1 MKLSAISNIVKKDI
15 PLHYRNEYTANAVF
29 DLAEGRQLSRRIEF
43 VVEMSPIGSKDIRI
57 NFVDPIDYPLVPV
70 LKSLKD
76 EISLLDRKGS
86 LL

>member
-1 MKLSAISNIVKKDI
+1 MKLTQIADIVKKNV
-15 PLHYRNEYTANAVF
+15 PLHYRNEYTANALF
-29 DLAEGRQLSRRIEF
+29 DQADGKSLSRRIEF

-70 LKSLKD
+70 LKSLKE
-76 EISLLDRKGS
+76 EIQVLDRKGS

>member
-1 MKLSAISNIVKKDI
+1 MKLTEISDIVKKDI

-29 DLAEGRQLSRRIEF
+29 DLAEGKTLSRRIEF
-43 VVEMSPIGSKDIRI
+43 IVEMSPIGSKDIRI

-76 EISLLDRKGS
+76 EIHELDRKGS

>member
-1 MKLSAISNIVKKDI
+1 MKLSEIANIIKKDI

-29 DLAEGRQLSRRIEF
+29 DLGGKTLSRRIEF
-43 VVEMSPIGSKDIRI
+43 VVEMSPIGAKDIRI

-70 LKSLKD
+70 LKSLKE
-76 EISLLDRKGS
+76 EIHLLDRKGS

>member
-1 MKLSAISNIVKKDI
+1 MKLTQIENIVKKDV
-15 PLHYRNEYTANAVF
+15 PLHYRNEYTATAVF
-29 DLAEGRQLSRRIEF
+29 DLAGGKSLSRRIEF

-70 LKSLKD
+70 LKSLKE
-76 EISLLDRKGS
+76 EIQILDRKGS

>member
-1 MKLSAISNIVKKDI
+1 MKLNQIADIVKKNV
-15 PLHYRNEYTANAVF
+15 PLHYRNEYTANALF
-29 DLAEGRQLSRRIEF
+29 DGPDGKAISKRIEF

-70 LKSLKD
+70 LKSLK
-76 EISLLDRKGS
+76 EQIQVLDRTGS

>member
-1 MKLSAISNIVKKDI
+1 MKLNQIADLVKKNV

-29 DLAEGRQLSRRIEF
+29 DLADGKSLSRRIEF

-70 LKSLKD
+70 LKSLKE
-76 EISLLDRKGS
+76 EIQILDRKGS

>member
-1 MKLSAISNIVKKDI
+1 MKLNQIADIVKKNV

-29 DLAEGRQLSRRIEF
+29 DQADGKSLSRRIEF

-70 LKSLKD
+70 LKSLKE
-76 EISLLDRKGS
+76 EIQILDRKGS

>member
-1 MKLSAISNIVKKDI
+1 MKLSRIADIVKKNV

-29 DLAEGRQLSRRIEF
+29 DLNEGKTLSRRIEF

-70 LKSLKD
+70 LKSLKE
-76 EISLLDRKGS
+76 EIQVLDRKGS

>member
-1 MKLSAISNIVKKDI
+1 MKLSEISNIVKKDV
-15 PLHYRNEYTANAVF
+15 PLHYRNEYTANAIF
-29 DLAEGRQLSRRIEF
+29 NLAEGKTLSRRIEF

-70 LKSLKD
+70 LKSLKE
-76 EISLLDRKGS
+76 EISILDRKGS

>member
-1 MKLSAISNIVKKDI
+1 MKLNRIVDIVKKDV

-29 DLAEGRQLSRRIEF
+29 DLAGGKTLSRRIEF

-57 NFVDPIDYPLVPV
+57 TVVDSVDYPLVPV
-70 LKSLKD
+70 LKSLKE
-76 EISLLDRKGS
+76 EIQSLDRKGS

>member
-1 MKLSAISNIVKKDI
+1 MKLTQIADIVKKNV
-15 PLHYRNEYTANAVF
+15 PLHYRNEYSANAVF
-29 DLAEGRQLSRRIEF
+29 DLSEGKTLTRRIEF

-57 NFVDPIDYPLVPV
+57 NFIDPIDYPLIPI

-76 EISLLDRKGS
+76 EIHILDRKGT

>member
-1 MKLSAISNIVKKDI
+1 MKLNQIADIIKKNV

-29 DLAEGRQLSRRIEF
+29 DLADGKSLSRRIEF
-43 VVEMSPIGSKDIRI
+43 IVEMSPIGSKDIRI
-57 NFVDPIDYPLVPV
+57 NFVDPIDYPLVPI

-76 EISLLDRKGS
+76 EITVLDRKGS

>member
-1 MKLSAISNIVKKDI
+1 MKLNQIADIVKKDI

-29 DLAEGRQLSRRIEF
+29 DVADGKTLSRRIEF

-70 LKSLKD
+70 LKSLKE
-76 EISLLDRKGS
+76 EIYSLDRKGS

>member
-1 MKLSAISNIVKKDI
+1 MKLNQIADIVKKEI
-15 PLHYRNEYTANAVF
+15 PLHYRNEYTANALF
-29 DLAEGRQLSRRIEF
+29 DVADGKTLSKRIEF

-57 NFVDPIDYPLVPV
+57 NFIDPIDYPLVPV

-76 EISLLDRKGS
+76 EIQVLDRKGS

>member
-1 MKLSAISNIVKKDI
+1 MQLTQISDIVKKNV

-29 DLAEGRQLSRRIEF
+29 EISEGKSLSRRIEF
-43 VVEMSPIGSKDIRI
+43 IVEMSPIGSKDIRI
-57 NFVDPIDYPLVPV
+57 NFVDPIDYPLVPI

-76 EISLLDRKGS
+76 EIHILDRKGS

>member
-1 MKLSAISNIVKKDI
+1 MQLNQIADIVKKKVA
-15 PLHYRNEYTANAVF
+15 LHYRNEYSANAVF
-29 DLAEGRQLSRRIEF
+29 DLADGKSLVRRIEF
-43 VVEMSPIGSKDIRI
+43 VVEMSPLGSKDIRI

-76 EISLLDRKGS
+76 QITVLDRKGS

>member
-1 MKLSAISNIVKKDI
+1 MKLSQIENIIKKDI

-29 DLAEGRQLSRRIEF
+29 DLAEGKTLSRRIEF

-70 LKSLKD
+70 LKSLKE
-76 EISLLDRKGS
+76 EIHLLDRKGS

>member
-1 MKLSAISNIVKKDI
+1 MKLTQIADIVKKNV
-15 PLHYRNEYTANAVF
+15 PLHYRNEYTANALF
-29 DLAEGRQLSRRIEF
+29 DAADGKSLSKRIEF

-70 LKSLKD
+70 LKSLKE
-76 EISLLDRKGS
+76 EIQVLDRKGS

>member
-1 MKLSAISNIVKKDI
+1 MQLTQISDIVKKKAA
-15 PLHYRNEYTANAVF
+15 LHYRNEYSAKAIF
-29 DLAEGRQLSRRIEF
+29 DLTDGKVLSRRIEF
-43 VVEMSPIGSKDIRI
+43 VVEMSPLGSKDIRI

-76 EISLLDRKGS
+76 EILVLDRKGT

>member
-1 MKLSAISNIVKKDI
+1 MKLSQIANIVKKEI

-29 DLAEGRQLSRRIEF
+29 DLSEGKTLSRRIEF

-70 LKSLKD
+70 LKSLKE
-76 EISLLDRKGS
+76 EISQLDRKGS

>member
-1 MKLSAISNIVKKDI
+1 MKLTQIADIVKKNV

-29 DLAEGRQLSRRIEF
+29 ALTDGKSLSRRIEF

-70 LKSLKD
+70 LKSLKE
-76 EISLLDRKGS
+76 EIQVLDRKGS

>member
-1 MKLSAISNIVKKDI
+1 MKLTQIADIVKKDV

-29 DLAEGRQLSRRIEF
+29 DLLDGKTLTRRIEF

-76 EISLLDRKGS
+76 EIHTLDRKGS